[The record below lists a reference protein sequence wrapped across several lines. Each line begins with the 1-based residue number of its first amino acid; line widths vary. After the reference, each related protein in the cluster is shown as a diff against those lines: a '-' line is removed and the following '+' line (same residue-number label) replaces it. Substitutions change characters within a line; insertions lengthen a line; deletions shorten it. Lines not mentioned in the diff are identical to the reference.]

1 MPGFQSNAAVQW
13 ARSHSQQLFPP
24 SGIDAWREARESNAE
39 PSGEINADATAAQ
52 WRRCDGWRH
61 VATATRSLG
70 VDEADSL
77 VVREWTTAEQRL
89 CRLRWAGRRS

>member
-1 MPGFQSNAAVQW
+1 MGAQ
-13 ARSHSQQLFPP
+13 RLQQLFPP

-39 PSGEINADATAAQ
+39 HSGEINADATAAQ

-61 VATATRSLG
+61 GATATRSLG
-70 VDEADSL
+70 VGEADSL